1 MAPLFEPFD
10 DRQRRRF
17 LIPLLLS
24 ILLHLLLLILFRGDW
39 WQPRLAPE
47 EEWFEV
53 VPVPTPPPAK
63 RLPIVETPPIPESPP
78 PAKPEALAERNL
90 QKEGTGRPTASPLEG
105 EVETIPLAPKP
116 SPASPT
122 QEARPAPTPVTP
134 AKPATPAPAAKQPP
148 APPIAREG
156 DLLPPPTRA
165 TPQAQPAPTPPVTE
179 GESTPAP
186 PPSRPRHADLVPSW
200 ESPVYAPYTAP
211 RAGAPDLTY
220 PGRRS
225 IPLDTNDDK
234 FISYFLSIKRQI
246 EYIWAYPEAAAQ
258 RGEHGDCVIQFTI
271 LKDGRVTNIKLLAS
285 SGFPALDREALSAVA
300 DGAPYNPIP
309 ARLAT
314 DELVVTGTFRYL
326 LQRLRPFVR

>member
-24 ILLHLLLLILFRGDW
+24 ILLHLLLLMMFRGDW

-53 VPVPTPPPAK
+53 VPVPTPAPDK

-78 PAKPEALAERNL
+78 PSKPEALAERNL

-105 EVETIPLAPKP
+105 ELESIPLAPKP
-116 SPASPT
+116 SPAAPT
-122 QEARPAPTPVTP
+122 HEARSAPTPVAPT
-134 AKPATPAPAAKQPP
+134 KPATPAPAKQPP
-148 APPIAREG
+148 APPITREG

-179 GESTPAP
+179 GEGTPAP
-186 PPSRPRHADLVPSW
+186 PPSQPRHADLVPSW

-211 RAGAPDLTY
+211 RTGAPDLTY

-225 IPLDTNDDK
+225 IPLDTADDR

-246 EYIWAYPEAAAQ
+246 EYIWSYPEAAAR

-271 LKDGRVTNIKLLAS
+271 LKDGRVKDIKLLAS
-285 SGFPALDREALSAVA
+285 SGFQALDREALSAVA

-326 LQRLRPFVR
+326 LSRLHPFVR

>member
-10 DRQRRRF
+10 DRHRRRF

-24 ILLHLLLLILFRGDW
+24 ILLHLLLLTLFRGNW
-39 WQPRLAPE
+39 WQPHLAPE

-53 VPVPTPPPAK
+53 VPVPTPAPAK

-78 PAKPEALAERNL
+78 PAKPEARAERNL

-116 SPASPT
+116 SPAAPT

-134 AKPATPAPAAKQPP
+134 AKPATSAPPAKQPP

-179 GESTPAP
+179 GESSPAP

-271 LKDGRVTNIKLLAS
+271 LKDGRVTDIKLLAS

-326 LQRLRPFVR
+326 LSRLHPFVR